1 MIGVSYSPFCKY
13 CMGVNAKPGESKV
26 YCGLDDSWHTVT
38 AGNCFGH
45 CDKQEVIDGTEPA
58 KWIEPTED
66 AESECCANCRR
77 AYRLEKLDYSKG
89 GCEHTDMEGYICMAF
104 ADEGLASWMV
114 GNNPDTGMCECYAPK
129 KDTGERNALH

>member
-13 CMGVNAKPGESKV
+13 CMGVNTKPGESKV
-26 YCGLDDSWHTVT
+26 YCGLDDSWHIVT

-66 AESECCANCRR
+66 AESECCANCM
-77 AYRLEKLDYSKG
+77 K
-89 GCEHTDMEGYICMAF
+89 F
-104 ADEGLASWMV
+104 DEEYLYCWQY
-114 GNNPDTGMCECYAPK
+114 GNHAPLNGK
-129 KDTGERNALH
+129 CDEYKPKDDA